1 MKNIIKIFTLL
12 VALLTV
18 TNTADA
24 RLRGDAATRVTSGS
38 IIGGRLDYYSD
49 AKCETKLGTDVA
61 AGSTV
66 YIKAAPDAAKCLGA
80 ADANGKVS
88 FIKAEQTISSNAAQ
102 SRTRADI
109 GIGDYVDVYAT
120 ETQGVYYFQMPA
132 DQNINVKVSVEFP
145 NTQVSIKGWTY
156 GDAANAP
163 TLSAG
168 TNTGSGVVYAYKQM
182 YTVDN
187 TYTTTVPTQAGYYI
201 VRATINGDH
210 TTTADFIIAQKALT
224 IIAEAKTKVYGEKDP
239 ELTYT
244 SEGLV
249 GSDAFTGALTRDEGN
264 HIGTYAIRQGTLTAG
279 NSYRISYTGA
289 DFTIT
294 KADGTITDPNQF
306 MQITS
311 IAGKYSIDE
320 NSAVGT
326 LLAQLTVVDKTKAD
340 GAYESLNYTLISE
353 YGNDVLNEVFQVDEV
368 NNFAGVRTVEIRVK
382 NQEKLDYENLKFG
395 AVNLYA
401 ENKSGDYATAQF
413 DIIINDLHEDFTLSN
428 QTFTLPEKYIIAG
441 VCYMPDGFIIDP
453 GVKIIDPNNRNYK
466 DFTWKVETTGV
477 PFDFYRDTNKLMVTD
492 GSQLDYKTK
501 PSWTF
506 KISVS
511 DGEYTHSATIT
522 VNLTDVNERP
532 QISDCMKEYTIK
544 ENTTEKSAKGKVL
557 GTLYVEDYDK
567 VDGKYNELTYSLEGK
582 IADIFEIKET
592 ANNGGKRT
600 VSIAV
605 KDESKLDYEKL
616 YNNKE
621 ENAIYPIT
629 IAADDNQYTAFVKTK
644 IVIEDV
650 NEDLTATGGTFYLNE
665 HSPIGSKVGKVVGTD
680 YDTYN
685 ADFSKLSYKM
695 STNNTGNRADVAK
708 KFNVDPRSGLIT
720 SNAEFDYETES
731 KHQYTFMV
739 TVSDGEFSKDVEVN
753 VNIQDIEEIT
763 SEDAAAYKNQAPE
776 ITNSAPIEVAETKT
790 SANGVIGNITATDPD
805 TNHDPAPNAEWGYTN
820 LRYMLNKVIEVNGST
835 DFPFEIDENTG
846 AITIREGETLNFAKQ
861 NKYQF
866 EAKVTDCPVVNGV
879 SPLSTTAKITI
890 IVTDDNTAPKFVTL
904 NDVYEVEENVATNTE
919 VDDGNIVV
927 YDEDDADIDNLVIT
941 INSDLFEV
949 VQEGKT
955 NRNTHKSTFAI
966 KTRASLDYETIL
978 SSKGNAIF
986 DVKLTIKDA
995 AGNTSTQDCQI
1006 RVIDVNEEPAFDKDS
1021 YTFMPYE
1028 NTPAY
1033 DIIGEVITTDPDNNT
1048 LYYSLEG
1055 DDAAQFT
1062 IDANGIISTVKGTE
1076 LDYETKDTYKF
1087 YAVATDKEH
1096 TVKVPVTV
1104 TIINEQEAPR
1114 FAEKSIVLLVDES
1127 AEKGTV
1133 VGTVTA
1139 TDDDMKNGKA
1149 GKAPTYSLNCGRGFQ
1164 DGYIFDINESTG
1176 EITVK
1181 EERLA
1186 DFNTKHEYRICVSA
1200 TDGDDP
1206 SLTNYVD
1213 VVIKTRLKMEN
1224 LFSAGSAFTS
1234 YVAPENMAVP
1244 EGLSAYAVTDIDG
1257 TSATIQQIDYLPQSV
1272 PVLIKRADK
1281 TENLYKA
1288 TTGNGTAFYVNKLQI
1303 NETDREVSAGELYL
1317 LYRDEFV
1324 LTSSGTLPAGSVY
1337 LPITDL
1343 AVKTRSLTIGNGEG
1357 TTSIENLTPA
1367 LSESEGEWYDLQG
1380 RRLGSKPTKKG
1391 IYISNGRKVVIK

>member
-1 MKNIIKIFTLL
+1 MNRRINKMKNIIKIFTLL
-12 VALLTV
+12 IALLTV

-24 RLRGDAATRVTSGS
+24 RLRGDAATRVTTGS
-38 IIGGRLDYYSD
+38 IIGGELDLFAD

-66 YIKAAPDAAKCLGA
+66 YIKATADYDKRLGT

-88 FIKAEQTISSNAAQ
+88 FITAEQTINSGAAQ
-102 SRTRADI
+102 TRGEI
-109 GIGDYVDVYAT
+109 GLGDFVDVVLVKSKLDVGIYKL
-120 ETQGVYYFQMPA
+120 VMPTDA
-132 DQNINVKVSVEFP
+132 NISIKVSAQFVDP
-145 NTQVSIKGWTY
+145 DQ
-156 GDAANAP
+156 
-163 TLSAG
+163 
-168 TNTGSGVVYAYKQM
+168 
-182 YTVDN
+182 TV
-187 TYTTTVPTQAGYYI
+187 
-201 VRATINGDH
+201 
-210 TTTADFIIAQKALT
+210 
-224 IIAEAKTKVYGEKDP
+224 
-239 ELTYT
+239 
-244 SEGLV
+244 
-249 GSDAFTGALTRDEGN
+249 
-264 HIGTYAIRQGTLTAG
+264 
-279 NSYRISYTGA
+279 
-289 DFTIT
+289 
-294 KADGTITDPNQF
+294 
-306 MQITS
+306 QITS
-311 IAGKYSIDE
+311 IADKYSVDE
-320 NSAVGT
+320 NAAVGT
-326 LLAQLTVVDKTKAD
+326 LVAQMTVVDKTKAD
-340 GAYESLNYTLISE
+340 GEYEGLEYTMTSDYYADE
-353 YGNDVLNEVFQVDEV
+353 LNELFEVNEV
-368 NNFAGVRTVEIRVK
+368 NNFGGVRTVEIRVK
-382 NQEKLDYENLKFG
+382 NQDKLDFEQLKPFTTKLYV
-395 AVNLYA
+395 VNEL
-401 ENKSGDYATAQF
+401 GDYNIARF
-413 DIIINDLHEDFTLSN
+413 YIIINDLNEDFTLSD
-428 QTFTLPEKYIIAG
+428 QTFTLAEKQKDGSDWNVEKYVGTVEISN
-441 VCYMPDGFIIDP
+441 PDCRYNKEFTW
-453 GVKIIDPNNRNYK
+453 KIID
-466 DFTWKVETTGV
+466 TGI
-477 PFDFYRDTNKLMVTD
+477 PFDFYEDTNELKVTD
-492 GSQLDYKTK
+492 GSVLDYETKTT
-501 PSWTF
+501 WTF
-506 KISVS
+506 KIRVS

-557 GTLYVEDYDK
+557 ATLHVEDYDK
-567 VDGKYNELTYSLEGK
+567 VDGKYNELTYRLEGK

-629 IAADDNQYTAFVKTK
+629 IAANDNQYTAFVKTK

-650 NEDLTATGGTFYLNE
+650 NEDLTAKGGTFYLNE

-695 STNNTGNRADVAK
+695 STNNTGNRADDAK

-763 SEDAAAYKNQAPE
+763 SEVAAAYENQAPV

-805 TNHDPAPNAEWGYTN
+805 TKFDPAPNAEWGYTN

-846 AITIREGETLNFAKQ
+846 AITIREGETLNYAKQ

-890 IVTDDNTAPKFVTL
+890 KVTDDNTAPKFLTL
-904 NDVYEVEENVATNTE
+904 KDVYEVEENVATNTE

-949 VQEGKT
+949 VQDGKT
-955 NRNTHKSTFAI
+955 NSITHKSTFAI
-966 KTRASLDYETIL
+966 KTKASLDYETIL

-986 DVKLTIKDA
+986 DVTLTIEDA
-995 AGNTSTQDCQI
+995 AGNTSSQDCQI

-1055 DDAAQFT
+1055 DDAALFT
-1062 IDANGIISTVKGTE
+1062 IDANGKISTVKGTD

-1087 YAVATDKEH
+1087 YAVVTDKKH

-1104 TIINEQEAPR
+1104 IVGNENEWPE
-1114 FAEKSIVLLVDES
+1114 FAKEDIVLLVDES

-1149 GKAPTYSLNCGRGFQ
+1149 GKAPTYSLKYGREFQ
-1164 DGYIFDINESTG
+1164 DGFLFDINESTG

-1186 DFNTKHEYRICVSA
+1186 DFNTKREYRICVSA
-1200 TDGDDP
+1200 TDGDAT
-1206 SLTNYVD
+1206 SFTFGKE
-1213 VVIKTRLKMEN
+1213 VVIKARLKMEN

-1288 TTGNGTAFYVNKLQI
+1288 TTGNGTAFYVNKLMI

-1367 LSESEGEWYDLQG
+1367 LSESDGEWYDLQG
-1380 RRLGSKPTKKG
+1380 RRLDNKPNRKG